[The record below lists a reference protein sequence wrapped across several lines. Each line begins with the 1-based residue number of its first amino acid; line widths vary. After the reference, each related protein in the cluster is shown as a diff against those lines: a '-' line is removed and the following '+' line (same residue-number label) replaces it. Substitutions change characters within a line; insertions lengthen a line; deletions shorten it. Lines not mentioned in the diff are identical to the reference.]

1 MPRLILAAAAVV
13 LGSILPAASRAD
25 VSVPNE
31 TPEQFDRRA
40 QWFRDAK
47 IGVFIHWNPSVIIE
61 REISWCRNEYGR
73 EKYDQ
78 LYKRFNPPRF
88 DADEWI
94 RIFRDGGIRY
104 AVFVPKHH
112 DGFCMFRTKTYD
124 YNVMN
129 TPWGRD
135 FTKEVAE
142 ACRKGGVRFC
152 LYYSVLDWW
161 NKDYSPKA
169 GADLTK
175 YVENTFKPHMR
186 ELLTQYGPVGAIW
199 FDGNWEAS
207 WTRAHALDVAK
218 VIRELQPELLIG
230 NRLEPKARR
239 PGPEVSNTGEPG
251 VAINGDLPFV
261 SSFYDAPDAIG
272 DYQAREMMFGHYYDK
287 KAWDSCYNF
296 APTPAAPNGAWSWL
310 AGAKPRPLH
319 EIVNWIVQCIGRDG
333 NALLG
338 IGPKPDGTIDA
349 ASAVRLK
356 ELGAWVRANEPAI
369 YGTRGG
375 PWLPSDYGVST
386 RKGDK
391 VYLFLQTGRS
401 ETVKLPALSV
411 AVKSAKLLGGAS
423 IAVQQ
428 QGGQVV
434 LRVPAAQRKPMFT
447 VVELTMAGSVAK
459 APVVAVPGLRD
470 VSQGK
475 PVEVSSFWAG
485 RPELDARHI
494 TDGNMGTMWATTE
507 KARSGSVTVDLG
519 QPTAVSALRLSD
531 APYGRTRKFD
541 VEVEVGNG
549 WKRVATGATIG
560 ADLRV
565 DFDSATTR
573 RVRLNIR
580 EATDTPTLANL
591 TVLGE

>member
-1 MPRLILAAAAVV
+1 MRIFITLLGLGWLVV
-13 LGSILPAASRAD
+13 QPLSAD

-78 LYKRFNPPRF
+78 LYKRFNPPNF
-88 DADEWI
+88 NADEWI
-94 RIFRDGGIRY
+94 RIFHDAGIRY

-112 DGFCMFRTKTYD
+112 DGFAMFRTKTYD
-124 YNVMN
+124 YNVLN

-161 NKDYSPKA
+161 NPDYKP
-169 GADLTK
+169 GRGFDLTN
-175 YVENTFKPHMR
+175 YVEKTFKPHMQ

-207 WTRAHALDVAK
+207 WTREHALDVAK
-218 VIRELQPELLIG
+218 LIRKLQPDLLIG
-230 NRLEPKARR
+230 NRLEPKARK

-310 AGAKPRPLH
+310 AGAKPRPLS
-319 EIVNWIVQCIGRDG
+319 EIVNWVVQCIGRDG

-349 ASAVRLK
+349 ASVVRLK
-356 ELGAWVRANEPAI
+356 ELGAWVRSHEPAI

-386 RKGDK
+386 RNGDK
-391 VYLFLQTGRS
+391 VYLFLQSGRP

-411 AVKSAKLLGGAS
+411 GVKSAKLLNGGKLT
-423 IAVQQ
+423 VTE

-434 LRVPAAQRKPMFT
+434 LKVPANQRQPMFT
-447 VVELTMAGSVAK
+447 VIELTMNASVAK
-459 APVVAVPGLRD
+459 MPVMPVPGLKN
-470 VSQGK
+470 VSLGK
-475 PVEVSSFWAG
+475 PATVSSFWPG
-485 RPELDARHI
+485 RPELDAKHI
-494 TDGNMGTMWATTE
+494 TDGNMGSMWASAE
-507 KARSGSVTVDLG
+507 KERSGTVTVDLG
-519 QPTAVSALRLSD
+519 QNTEVSAVNLSD
-531 APYGRTRKFD
+531 APYGRIKKFD
-541 VEVEVGNG
+541 IEVEVGKS
-549 WKRVATGATIG
+549 WKRVASGTTIG
-560 ADLRV
+560 GNCRV
-565 DFDSATTR
+565 NFDAVTTS
-573 RVRLNIR
+573 RVRVNIR
-580 EATDTPTLANL
+580 DASDTPTIAEM

>member
-1 MPRLILAAAAVV
+1 MPRILRLLAGV
-13 LGSILPAASRAD
+13 LALLPAAALAD
-25 VSVPNE
+25 ASVPNE

-61 REISWCRNEYGR
+61 REISWCRNEYGK

-78 LYKRFNPPRF
+78 LYKRFNPPKF

-94 RIFRDGGIRY
+94 RIFHDAGIRY

-112 DGFCMFRTKTYD
+112 DGFAMFRTKTYD
-124 YNVMN
+124 YNVLN

-161 NKDYSPKA
+161 NPDYKPHR
-169 GADLTK
+169 GFDLTN
-175 YVENTFKPHMR
+175 YVEKTFKPHMQ

-207 WTRAHALDVAK
+207 WTREHALDVARL
-218 VIRELQPELLIG
+218 IRKLQPDLLIG

-349 ASAVRLK
+349 ASVVRLK

-375 PWLPSDYGVST
+375 PWLPGDYGVST
-386 RKGDK
+386 RRGDK
-391 VYLFLQTGRS
+391 VYVFVQQDWKS
-401 ETVKLPALSV
+401 ETLRLPALPV
-411 AVKSAKLLGGAS
+411 AVKGARLLGGA
-423 IAVQQ
+423 ALKVDQQ
-428 QGGQVV
+428 AGKVV
-434 LRVPAAQRKPMFT
+434 VRLPAAQRKPMFT
-447 VVELTMAGSVAK
+447 IVELAMAGDVMRT
-459 APVVAVPGLRD
+459 PVVAGPLLREIS
-470 VSQGK
+470 VGK
-475 PVEVSSFWAG
+475 PVAVSSSWPG

-494 TDGNMGTMWATTE
+494 TDGNRGSMWATAE
-507 KARSGSVTVDLG
+507 KERSGNVTVDLG
-519 QPTAVSALRLSD
+519 ALTAVSAVRLSD
-531 APYGRTRKFD
+531 APYGRIRRFD
-541 VEVEVGNG
+541 IEVETASG
-549 WKRVATGATIG
+549 WKRVASGGAIG
-560 ADLRV
+560 ADARV
-565 DFDSATTR
+565 GFDTVTAR
-573 RVRLNIR
+573 KVRLNIR
-580 EATDTPTLANL
+580 ESVDTPTIAEL

>member
-1 MPRLILAAAAVV
+1 MEPARLLFLLLLAV
-13 LGSILPAASRAD
+13 LPAAVSLRAD
-25 VSVPNE
+25 ASVPNE

-78 LYKRFNPPRF
+78 LYRRFNPPKF
-88 DADEWI
+88 NAEEWI
-94 RIFRDGGIRY
+94 RTFHDAGIRY

-112 DGFCMFRTKTYD
+112 DGFAMFRTKTYD

-175 YVENTFKPHMR
+175 YVEGTFKPHMR

-207 WTRAHALDVAK
+207 WTREHALNVARL
-218 VIRELQPELLIG
+218 IRELQPELLIG

-272 DYQAREMMFGHYYDK
+272 DYQAREMMFGHYYDR

-338 IGPKPDGTIDA
+338 IGPRPDGTIDA
-349 ASAVRLK
+349 ASAVRLR
-356 ELGAWVRANEPAI
+356 ELGAWVRAHEAAI

-386 RKGDK
+386 RRGDK
-391 VYLFLQTGRS
+391 VYVFLQAGGS
-401 ETVKLPALSV
+401 ESVRLPALPV
-411 AVKSAKLLGGAS
+411 EVRSARVLGGAS
-423 IAVQQ
+423 VAVSTQA
-428 QGGQVV
+428 GQVV
-434 LRVPAAQRKPMFT
+434 LRVPSAQRKPMFT
-447 VVELTMAGSVAK
+447 VVELSMAESVAK
-459 APVVAVPGLRD
+459 TPVVAVPGLRELA
-470 VSQGK
+470 QGK
-475 PVEVSSFWAG
+475 PVEVSSFWPG

-494 TDGNMGTMWATTE
+494 TDGNLGTMWATAE

-519 QPTAVSALRLSD
+519 EAREISAVRLSD
-531 APYGRTRKFD
+531 APYARIRRFD
-541 VEVEVGNG
+541 LEVDAGSG
-549 WKRVATGATIG
+549 WKRVAAGGSIG
-560 ADLRV
+560 ADLRLSFEAV
-565 DFDSATTR
+565 KAR

-580 EATDTPTLANL
+580 EAVDTPTLANFA
-591 TVLGE
+591 VYGE

>member
-1 MPRLILAAAAVV
+1 MPRLPLVLLALA
-13 LGSILPAASRAD
+13 LPAGPLLADASL
-25 VSVPNE
+25 PGE

-47 IGVFIHWNPSVIIE
+47 IGVFIHWNPSVLIE
-61 REISWCRNEYGR
+61 REISWCRNDYGR

-94 RIFRDGGIRY
+94 RTFHDAGIRY

-112 DGFCMFRTKTYD
+112 DGFAMFRTKTYD

-135 FTKEVAE
+135 FTREVAE
-142 ACRKGGVRFC
+142 ACRRGGVRFC

-169 GADLTK
+169 GADLTA
-175 YVENTFKPHMR
+175 YVERTFKPQMR

-207 WTRAHALDVAK
+207 WTRAHALDVARL
-218 VIRELQPELLIG
+218 IRQLQPELLIG

-239 PGPEVSNTGEPG
+239 PGPEVSDTGEPG
-251 VAINGDLPFV
+251 VAVNGDLPFV
-261 SSFYDAPDAIG
+261 SSFYDAPDAVG
-272 DYQAREMMFGHYYDK
+272 DYQAREMMFGHYYDR

-310 AGAKPRPLH
+310 AGAKPRPLP

-338 IGPKPDGTIDA
+338 IGPRPDGTIDA
-349 ASAVRLK
+349 ASVARLR
-356 ELGAWVRANEPAI
+356 ELGAWVRAHEPAI

-386 RKGDK
+386 RRGDK
-391 VYLFLQTGRS
+391 VYLFLQAGGPA
-401 ETVKLPALSV
+401 TVRLPALAAEV
-411 AVKSAKLLGGAS
+411 RSARVLGGGSLPVAQ
-423 IAVQQ
+423 ADGRVT
-428 QGGQVV
+428 
-434 LRVPAAQRKPMFT
+434 LRVAPAQRKPMFT
-447 VVELTMAGSVAK
+447 VVELAMSAAVDK

-470 VSQGK
+470 LAAGR
-475 PVEVSSFWAG
+475 PAAVSSFWPG
-485 RPELDARHI
+485 RPELDPRHI
-494 TDGNMGTMWATTE
+494 TDGNPGSMWATEE

-519 QPTAVSALRLSD
+519 EPREVSAVRLSD
-531 APYGRTRKFD
+531 APYNRIRRFD
-541 VEVEVGNG
+541 VEVETASG
-549 WKRVATGATIG
+549 WRRVASGGAIG
-560 ADLRV
+560 ADLRLPIEAV
-565 DFDSATTR
+565 KAR

-591 TVLGE
+591 SVLGE